1 MRHPTDLPPSLAVL
15 CAGAV
20 WGAFWLPLR
29 ALEAAGFSGAWA
41 TLPPV
46 SVGVLILLPFV
57 LWRWRRLAAAGWGV
71 ALLGMASGTGY
82 ALYSDAL
89 LLTEIV
95 TAILLFHLAPVW
107 STIIARIVLGEP
119 ITGVR
124 MAAIA
129 LGLAGLWVILAID
142 GGVPTP
148 RGLGD
153 WLGLVSGMIW
163 AVATVCFRARGDVD
177 PVQMAFYYLS
187 GTLVMATAIALV
199 FMPLEAGTVGRLA
212 AAALA
217 TWPLIAFSGVVMF
230 AGSMVLLIWAN
241 QRMDPGRVGVL
252 LMIEVPVAVATAAWL
267 TDEPFGWRQ
276 VIGGGLILSAAA
288 IEVLARLRRR
298 GAAQAS
304 QS

>member
-1 MRHPTDLPPSLAVL
+1 MGRRAELLPSLAVL
-15 CAGAV
+15 CAGVV

-29 ALEAAGFSGAWA
+29 AIEAAGFNGAWA
-41 TLPPV
+41 AVAPIAA
-46 SVGVLILLPFV
+46 GVLILLPFV
-57 LWRWRRLAAAGWGV
+57 LWRWRRLATAGWGV

-95 TAILLFHLAPVW
+95 TAILLFYLTPVW
-107 STIIARIVLGEP
+107 STILARMVLGQP

-142 GGVPTP
+142 GGVPAP

-163 AVATVCFRARGDVD
+163 AVATVCFRKRCDVD
-177 PVQMAFYYLS
+177 PTQMAFYYLS

-199 FMPLEAGTVGRLA
+199 FMPLEAGTFGRLA

-217 TWPLIAFSGVVMF
+217 AWPLIAFSGVVMF
-230 AGSMVLLIWAN
+230 AGTMVLLIWAT

-288 IEVLARLRRR
+288 IEVLARLRRPATGQVR
-298 GAAQAS
+298 
-304 QS
+304 